1 MQFYLTQRAFHQR
14 TNRWA
19 TTLDD
24 LKLADMPGLP
34 EHTTK
39 ITPVPKGY
47 EAAIT
52 FSPPGGK
59 PETWTIR
66 QDSRIQLAPSA
77 SRR

>member
-1 MQFYLTQRAFHQR
+1 MQVYHAQQAFFKQ
-14 TNRWA
+14 NKRWA

-24 LKLADMPGLP
+24 LKLPDAPGLP

-39 ITPVPKGY
+39 LTPVPGGY

-66 QDSRIQLAPSA
+66 QDSRIQ
-77 SRR
+77 